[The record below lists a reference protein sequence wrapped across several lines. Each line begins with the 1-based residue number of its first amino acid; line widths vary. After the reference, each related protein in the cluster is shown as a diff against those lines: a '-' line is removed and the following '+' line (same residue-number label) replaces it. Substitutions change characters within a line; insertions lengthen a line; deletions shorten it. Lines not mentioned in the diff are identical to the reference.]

1 MSEADAAAAAAAPPA
16 EQERLLDTEPP
27 APGEPEPELE
37 PEPEQQPQPQPEPEA
52 QAPGSRASLRA
63 AEFAEALPEPEGAAM
78 SGAEALA
85 AQEAAADEEV
95 RRHSS
100 GVAAPLPAAIV
111 VPGDAAPLRNA
122 NGCEEPH
129 SKRPEL
135 WNIDGTELDMK
146 GSYKVGGQM
155 WYLQD
160 RANDAVKDGR
170 PIAGFPI
177 NDRAKKTGHLYK
189 EPEEEEEDDY
199 DGNEPAAA
207 AVLGQANGAGAEAP
221 DGADPYATTMNQGTN
236 LYTMMMEAVAKKKEE
251 DLADDYLFA
260 KRALFCCSA
269 QETPRLSAVSAE
281 CAVVPV
287 SSLPCCAAAAAPD
300 CANGCR
306 TGPISGTTRA

>member
-1 MSEADAAAAAAAPPA
+1 MSEADAAAAAAPPA
-16 EQERLLDTEPP
+16 EHQPLLDAEP
-27 APGEPEPELE
+27 E

-63 AEFAEALPEPEGAAM
+63 AEFAEALPEPEPQPAAM

-95 RRHSS
+95 RRRSS
-100 GVAAPLPAAIV
+100 GVAAPLPAAIA

-135 WNIDGTELDMK
+135 WNIDGTELDMN

-177 NDRAKKTGHLYK
+177 NDRAKKAGHLYK
-189 EPEEEEEDDY
+189 EPEEEEEEEEEDDYY
-199 DGNEPAAA
+199 DGNGPAAA

-269 QETPRLSAVSAE
+269 HETSQLSAVCGRMRCGARLVS
-281 CAVVPV
+281 PV
-287 SSLPCCAAAAAPD
+287 LRRGGRS
-300 CANGCR
+300 
-306 TGPISGTTRA
+306 